1 MPVNPNNHQL
11 DYETRRFGRSQRGH
25 RMNQF
30 ERAIARQV
38 LAKLPPRSRVVDIP
52 SGLGRF
58 MDIVVEQGHHYV
70 GMDID
75 FDSVHYASKRLDTRW
90 PVLQASI
97 LELPLV
103 SDAADFVIAIRMFH
117 HFQLGQIEVALKEIS
132 RVAPEALV
140 TFYNRLSWRIQRRRF
155 SPRIRRREWQ
165 GGESW
170 HDRTYSLKEME
181 VTAGRA
187 GLRVKERFHLPGFLT
202 TNQFL
207 WLERVQ

>member
-1 MPVNPNNHQL
+1 M
-11 DYETRRFGRSQRGH
+11 
-25 RMNQF
+25 
-30 ERAIARQV
+30 
-38 LAKLPPRSRVVDIP
+38 VDIP

-58 MDIVVEQGHHYV
+58 IDIVVEQGHSYV

-75 FDSVHYASKRLDTRW
+75 FDNVRYASKRLDTRW
-90 PVLQASI
+90 PVIQASI
-97 LELPLV
+97 LQLPLV
-103 SDAADFVIAIRMFH
+103 SDSADFVIAIRMFH
-117 HFQLGQIEVALKEIS
+117 HFQLDQIEVALKEIS

-170 HDRTYSLKEME
+170 HDRAYSLQEME
-181 VTAGRA
+181 AMARRA